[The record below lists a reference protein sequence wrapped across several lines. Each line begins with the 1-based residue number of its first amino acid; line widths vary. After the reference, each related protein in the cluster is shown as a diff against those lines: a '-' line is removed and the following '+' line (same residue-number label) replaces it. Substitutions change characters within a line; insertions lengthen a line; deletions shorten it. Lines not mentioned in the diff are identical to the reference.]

1 MTLDVSISRLVDELE
16 IRNLVAR
23 LSFLADTGTDEEMN
37 DYISIYTPDGVWAPI
52 IPGAGENSRTLE
64 RRGRDEVLAGVME
77 RRAAKLQ
84 GPGSHSKHFV
94 TTMLVA
100 FESDEVALSRSNFL
114 VFNEM
119 NARPPVVYSGGEY
132 RDRFVRRPEGWRLE
146 RREIIAG

>member
-1 MTLDVSISRLVDELE
+1 MTKQASIGRLADELE

-23 LSFLADTGTDEEMN
+23 LSHLADTGTDEEM
-37 DYISIYTPDGVWAPI
+37 DEYISIYTPDGAWAPVV
-52 IPGAGENSRTLE
+52 PGATENGPALE
-64 RRGRDEVLAGVME
+64 RRGRDEVLAGVNE

-100 FESDEVALSRSNFL
+100 FESDQVAVSRSNFL
-114 VFNEM
+114 VLNET
-119 NARPPVVYSGGEY
+119 NARPPVIYSAGEY
-132 RDRFVRRPEGWRLE
+132 RDRFVRSREGWKLA